1 LRPNHNLVDINI
13 PGLETK
19 VSAESQKA
27 VSRPQVISDGQHPET
42 SLKIFSRDFVSSGHL
57 P

>member
-1 LRPNHNLVDINI
+1 VDINI